1 VPNLSL
7 AKYLRLKEGQE
18 SLPAGTREMGLVFML
33 ASLGMLFASML
44 VGYFTVRWMAGEWP
58 PPGTPELPAG
68 LWAGTAALILGSVT
82 VQSAL
87 SAARA
92 GNQARL
98 AARLRWTLVFGI
110 LFLAVQTWNWIA
122 LIRAHG
128 GPTDG
133 VYGFLFFVLT
143 MLHAVHVVGGILP
156 LAVTVSRAGTGR
168 YTRES
173 HHGIRSLAIY
183 WHFLGSTWLVLFA
196 VLYLV
201 DRP

>member
-1 VPNLSL
+1 MPNLSL
-7 AKYLRLKEGQE
+7 TKYFQLKEGQE
-18 SLPAGTREMGLVFML
+18 SLPAGTREMGLMFML
-33 ASLGMLFASML
+33 ASLGMLFAAML

-68 LWAGTAALILGSVT
+68 LWAGTAALLLGSVT

-87 SAARA
+87 SGARS

-98 AARLRWTLVFGI
+98 IARLRSTLAFGI

-122 LIRAHG
+122 LVRAHG
-128 GPTDG
+128 GPTNG

-156 LAVTVSRAGTGR
+156 LA
-168 YTRES
+168 
-173 HHGIRSLAIY
+173 IY
-183 WHFLGSTWLVLFA
+183 WHFLGTTWLVLFA